1 MNFLLNVLREIGEAL
16 FMMFGALGQVR
27 TAWVNRQKIIAHV
40 LEIGNASLPMVV
52 ILSVFIGG
60 VLALQTGYALS
71 STGLQS
77 RLGVIV
83 GLSMSRELAPVMM
96 GVLLAGRVGAA
107 FAAEL
112 ASMSVYQEI
121 DALRTMN
128 INPIRFLVMPRLVAI
143 VLCMPVLV
151 IVADFVGWFGGGV
164 VSAVNHKINVPFNS
178 YFQNLQQGVEV
189 EDVTHGLW
197 KSMIFGLIIAVVC
210 CYKGMTTKGG
220 PREIGYTVTKAV
232 VGAIVLITIFDYFL
246 TRILISAT

>member
-1 MNFLLNVLREIGEAL
+1 MIWIIEILREIGEAL
-16 FMMFGALGQVR
+16 LLVVEAFGQARSLF
-27 TAWVNRQKIIAHV
+27 TNRDKIVAQI

-60 VLALQTGYALS
+60 VLSLQIGYALS

-96 GVLLAGRVGAA
+96 AVLLAGRVGSA

-112 ASMSVYQEI
+112 GSMSVYQEI

-128 INPIRFLVMPRLVAI
+128 INPVRFLVMPRMLAMVVA
-143 VLCMPVLV
+143 MPVLV
-151 IVADFVGWFGGGV
+151 IVSDFVGWVGGGLV
-164 VSAVNHKINVPFNS
+164 AAVNYQINVPFNS
-178 YFQNLQQGVEV
+178 YLQNLQQGVEL

-197 KSMIFGLIIAVVC
+197 KSMLFGLIIATVC
-210 CYKGMTTKGG
+210 CYKGISAKGG
-220 PREIGYTVTKAV
+220 PREIGFNVTKAV
-232 VGAIVLITIFDYFL
+232 VGSIVLITIFDYFV
-246 TRILISAT
+246 TRVLI